1 MKRIL
6 IITAYPVNNKTAGQN
21 YTLQLLNDLS
31 DDNIIDVIYWDYP
44 EHKTIINNKNVNIIG
59 KYKTNTFLKT
69 IFYSISKRVFP
80 LFVVR
85 YNDKI
90 KSWIKQHSN
99 EYDILYF
106 DFSQTFIYSKYVN
119 HSHKIMMCHDIIA
132 QKYERKKFS
141 SLYNWLVRKTEKEL
155 LSNGNL
161 ILSFSN
167 KDKLL
172 LEKTY
177 NIKSEVVSFYISK
190 NIININFENINIED
204 YFVFYGAWNR
214 KENTDGLEW
223 FLYNV
228 YPYCSEF
235 KIKIIG
241 GSLNTKIKGII
252 SKYKNIEYLGFVDNP
267 YIIIAKSQ
275 ALLAPIFSGAGVKVK
290 VIETMA
296 LGTPVIGTEIAF
308 EGIENIDID
317 DKKILIEAN
326 NKNEFINSI
335 NNYIPINTSFKS
347 NARNK
352 FLDLYDRNKF
362 KEKFINIDNI

>member
-6 IITAYPVNNKTAGQN
+6 LVTAYPINNKTAGQN

-31 DDNIIDVIYWDYP
+31 NDNIIDLFYWEYP
-44 EHKTIINNKNVNIIG
+44 GHKTILNNKNINIIG
-59 KYKTNTFLKT
+59 KYNTNSNLK
-69 IFYSISKRVFP
+69 ILYYSIIKLVFP
-80 LFVVR
+80 LFIVR
-85 YNDKI
+85 YNLRVQN
-90 KSWIKQHSN
+90 WIKQN
-99 EYDILYF
+99 YDKYDIIYF

-119 HSHKIMMCHDIIA
+119 HPCKVMMCHDIIA

-141 SLYNWLVRKTEKEL
+141 FFYNWLVRKTEKEL
-155 LSNGNL
+155 LANGNH
-161 ILSFSN
+161 IFSFSK
-167 KDKLL
+167 KDKAL
-172 LEKTY
+172 LEKLY

-190 NIININFENINIED
+190 DIININFDNITIDD

-223 FLYNV
+223 FLHNV
-228 YPYCSEF
+228 YPKCSNI

-241 GSLNTKIKGII
+241 GALDSKIKDFI
-252 SKYKNIEYLGFVDNP
+252 SKYINIEYLGFVNNP
-267 YIIIAKSQ
+267 YIVIAKSQ

-296 LGTPVIGTEIAF
+296 LGTPIIGTNIAF
-308 EGIENIDID
+308 EGIDNIKLDNRN
-317 DKKILIEAN
+317 ILIEAN

-335 NNYIPINTSFKS
+335 KNYTSVNKIYKN

-352 FLDLYDRNKF
+352 FLSLYDRNKF
-362 KEKFINIDNI
+362 NEILKKL